1 MKEKKYS
8 QSNQDI
14 IIKNV
19 FDKIGT
25 TNKFCVEF
33 GFNSESL
40 TVGTGSN
47 TARLILDEG
56 WDSVLF
62 DGEFENKEINLHKEF
77 LTPEN
82 ICKIFH
88 KHNVP
93 TKLDYLSID
102 VDSMDLWL
110 FDAVLKEYSPRLV
123 SVEYNANFSIDEAI
137 TFPNDPNE
145 HWQEDKGYGASLK
158 ALNLAA
164 NEHNYH
170 LIEVDRTDAFFIC
183 SELKSYFDIPTL
195 NNFKD
200 KCLRNIH
207 LPLNNPNRYKLFL
220 DYEVYLKTNGD
231 IDASRKAADETAKL
245 RLVTESTRPL
255 WQ

>member
-25 TNKFCVEF
+25 TNKFCIEF

-56 WDSVLF
+56 WDYVLF
-62 DGEFENKEINLHKEF
+62 DGEFKNKEINLRKEF

-93 TKLDYLSID
+93 IELDYLSID

-145 HWQEDKGYGASLK
+145 YWQEDKGYGASLK

-170 LIEVDRTDAFFIC
+170 LIEVDRIFDAFFIRDD
-183 SELKSYFDIPTL
+183 LKDYFDLPEL
-195 NNFKD
+195 NDFKD
-200 KCLRNIH
+200 DCSLNPHI
-207 LPLNNPNRYKLFL
+207 PLKNTERYKLFL
-220 DYEVYLKTNGD
+220 DYEVYLKTSGD
-231 IDASRKAADETAKL
+231 LNKSRKAANATSKL
-245 RLVTESTRPL
+245 RLTT
-255 WQ
+255 QK